1 MASGNLPACLAI
13 TLPHEGGWSDH
24 PKDPGGATMKGITLN
39 TYRRWK
45 PGATKYQLRTI
56 TNSEVEMIYRD
67 GFWKPVRGDQL
78 PAGVDAAVFDY
89 GVNSGPPRAIKEMQ
103 RVLGVVADGDIG
115 PATLSKLRAVDGKR
129 VIQGICRRRLSFM
142 QSLKIWS
149 TFGRGWSRRV
159 ADVEAKSVAM
169 WVRATM
175 GMGSFLVSG
184 QLLSEAHKADSTAA
198 AQKKGAQ
205 TTTASGVT
213 VGGADTYVNG
223 DINWLLLGGIAAL
236 VIVTVVILVSR
247 STVHRERATAYRLA
261 AAS

>member
-45 PGATKYQLRTI
+45 PGATKYQLSVI
-56 TNSEVEMIYRD
+56 SHSEVEMIYRD

-103 RVLGVVADGDIG
+103 RVLGTTADGEIG
-115 PATLSKLRAVDGKR
+115 PATMGKLRVADGKR
-129 VIQGICRRRLSFM
+129 VIQKLCARRLSFM
-142 QSLKIWS
+142 QSLKIWN
-149 TFGRGWSRRV
+149 TFKRGWARRV

-169 WVRATM
+169 YWKSR
-175 GMGSFLVSG
+175 GFSDI
-184 QLLSEAHKADSTAA
+184 SEDMEYEAVKADKAASKQTTAA
-198 AQKKGAQ
+198 
-205 TTTASGVT
+205 TTTAGGGVT
-213 VGGADTYVNG
+213 AGGAETVVSG
-223 DINWLLLGGIAAL
+223 DINWLLLGGIAAV
-236 VIVTVVILVSR
+236 VIIAVVILASR
-247 STVHRERATAYRLA
+247 VTVHRERATAYRAA